1 MNESTHRHRGIGA
14 EAEREPSF
22 RLTGLQCY
30 LTLPFLHR
38 FSQQELLEGIDGK
51 LGMWSHWFKRL
62 VEPDASTEDLDV
74 AMDYSYFFLPHV
86 RQLLY
91 PEFIGLRSATDVLEV
106 LDLSSAEDKFD
117 SRTVRAAFKI
127 EAYGPMRGPAL
138 RLTLQEPSI
147 VGMHFYLRGQP
158 DVTFTIPWVD
168 CVLFPQHVGVLVIKI
183 DVADSLSVA
192 RAAEFL
198 RAIRK
203 TRFRRRL
210 TVPVPEVESHEGEQ
224 KKSWNALI
232 DGMLEALRSTRVIA
246 NTAVEETIGTT
257 FKTLVIAGVEDCRC
271 DASTT
276 DNLERCAF
284 TLATGHG
291 SKSRVDTFTA
301 EGLRRLRAR
310 SLQSWANWRVIGYD
324 EGISITMCTEQA
336 RHDHGEAH
344 ALRDNLLSVRSTAEW
359 AYMLLHVLALAQSVR
374 MHLLYQELS
383 GVSTK
388 LDGALRAIDE
398 VLRSYVKFR
407 RVLWTPE
414 PTSTPAGR
422 QVYDLSWHCFELEAL
437 GKWLQDDVEIL
448 TSYLHGQRER
458 LEALSSRR
466 TQRAL
471 EFLTIVGVPA
481 GLAIALTQ
489 GVVWGEIAP
498 PLKHHHVS
506 ALIFVIIV
514 AAFFVIV
521 YMAIGLTRR
530 AGLNDEA

>member
-1 MNESTHRHRGIGA
+1 MNESTRRHRDA
-14 EAEREPSF
+14 EEEPSF

-38 FSQQELLEGIDGK
+38 FSQQDLLEGIDGN
-51 LGMWSHWFKRL
+51 LGMWFHWFRRL
-62 VEPDASTEDLDV
+62 IGPDGSTDDLDV

-91 PEFIGLRSATDVLEV
+91 PEFIGLRSATDVLDV
-106 LDLSSAEDKFD
+106 LDMSGIDDKFD
-117 SRTVRAAFKI
+117 SRTVRAPFKV
-127 EAYGPMRGPAL
+127 ESYGPMRGPAL
-138 RLTLQEPSI
+138 RLTLRDPSI
-147 VGMHFYLRGQP
+147 VGMQFYLRGQH
-158 DVTFTIPWVD
+158 DVAFTIPWVD

-183 DVADSLSVA
+183 DIAHDLPAA

-210 TVPVPEVESHEGEQ
+210 TVPVPEVESREGGQ
-224 KKSWNALI
+224 RSWNGLI

-257 FKTLVIAGVEDCRC
+257 FKTLVIAGVENCRC
-271 DASTT
+271 DASTA

-291 SKSRVDTFTA
+291 SASRVDTFTA

-324 EGISITMCTEQA
+324 EGISIAMCVEQA
-336 RHDHGEAH
+336 RRDHGETP
-344 ALRDNLLSVRSTAEW
+344 ALRDNLLSVRATAEW
-359 AYMLLHVLALAQSVR
+359 AYMLLHVLALAQYVR

-383 GVSTK
+383 GVSTR
-388 LDGALRAIDE
+388 LDGALRGIDE

-422 QVYDLSWHCFELEAL
+422 QVYELSWQCFELEAL
-437 GKWLQDDVEIL
+437 EKWLQDDVEVL

-498 PLKHHHVS
+498 TLKHHHVS

-514 AAFFVIV
+514 AAFFVIL
-521 YMAIGLTRR
+521 YTAIGLTRR